1 MHYLAPIVFYVLGRA
16 LFSERV
22 LTMFDELT
30 KRPLLPAGQRRLQSN
45 LLKALMGGT
54 ILAFNM
60 PLQGAV
66 RVAFALAVAAVHYV
80 IEDRF
85 GRPGKPEI
93 ETKRVD

>member
-1 MHYLAPIVFYVLGRA
+1 
-16 LFSERV
+16 
-22 LTMFDELT
+22 
-30 KRPLLPAGQRRLQSN
+30 
-45 LLKALMGGT
+45 MGGT